1 MKPGAAFD
9 VREVLIEA
17 VYDAVLDHARFEEVL
32 GLVLALVE
40 AAVEEQGGLDDTL
53 VTHFERAEFILGRIA
68 RPEPSRSSDDS
79 APGTPSHP
87 MIIASRDGRIL
98 STTPVAEQ
106 ALGLRPGSML
116 SDLVMHADSTSR
128 LEALQK
134 HGDDQ
139 ERLVLRATRIDDTRP
154 MTFSARLVPLED
166 RSQRG
171 VALQELSMRFSPST
185 VDLVMRSFGLT
196 RAETEVLSHL
206 AEGMTPAEIADTRA
220 RSIKTIRTQI
230 RSLVAKTD
238 ASHVTDL
245 VGLALGAAQVALSGI
260 DTPQGPDGPRRLV
273 RLPDGRN
280 VDLAEHGDPHGRP
293 VLFIHGC
300 LAGRRL
306 PDPADAALRQHGIRL
321 LCPARPC
328 HGASDPLPEVSD
340 QALAAD
346 WCALL
351 DVLGI
356 RECPAVAYD
365 IGVGITWRAA
375 LHMQGRLSSLTG
387 LATLPPLT
395 DWAAL
400 TGMPMQQ
407 RIFPTLARLSPALVG
422 YLARVGD
429 RRLREAGREGFAEI
443 VFKDAP
449 KDIEMCCDPDL
460 LRLFWEGHLFHVE
473 NGSESFIGDVFQ
485 SVLPVP
491 DLGLSVHL
499 IHGRNDTT
507 IAPRTIQRFA
517 HQKGLFIEWIEG
529 AGHTLPFSHWKEWLR
544 RC

>member
-1 MKPGAAFD
+1 MKPGATVD
-9 VREVLIEA
+9 LREVLIEA

-68 RPEPSRSSDDS
+68 RPEPSGISDNS
-79 APGTPSHP
+79 APGTSSDA
-87 MIIASRDGRIL
+87 MIIASRDGCIL
-98 STTPVAEQ
+98 FTTQVAEQ

-116 SDLVMHADSTSR
+116 SDLVMHADSMTR
-128 LEALQK
+128 LEALRK
-134 HGDDQ
+134 HGDDD
-139 ERLVLRATRIDDTRP
+139 EHLVLRATRRDDARP

-166 RSQRG
+166 RGQRG
-171 VALQELSMRFSPST
+171 VTLQELSMRFSPAT

-206 AEGMTPAEIADTRA
+206 AEGLTPAEIADARA
-220 RSIKTIRTQI
+220 RSIETIRAQI

-245 VGLALGAAQVALSGI
+245 VGLALGAAQVAPSGFYMG
-260 DTPQGPDGPRRLV
+260 QGPDGPRRLV

-280 VDLAEHGDPHGRP
+280 IDLAEHGDPQGRP
-293 VLFIHGC
+293 VLFVHRC
-300 LAGRRL
+300 LTKRRL
-306 PDPADAALRQHGIRL
+306 SDDADAVLRQHGIRL

-346 WCALL
+346 WCTLL
-351 DVLGI
+351 DALGI

-365 IGVGITWRAA
+365 TGVGITWRTVP
-375 LHMQGRLSSLTG
+375 HMQGRLSSLYG

-422 YLARVGD
+422 YFARIGD

-485 SVLPVP
+485 SVLQVP
-491 DLGLSVHL
+491 DVDLPVHL
-499 IHGRNDTT
+499 LHGRDDTT
-507 IAPRTIQRFA
+507 IAPATIQRFA
-517 HQKGLFIEWIEG
+517 DQRGLSIDWIDG
-529 AGHTLPFSHWKEWLR
+529 AGHTFPFSHWEEWLS

>member
-1 MKPGAAFD
+1 MKPDAAVD
-9 VREVLIEA
+9 VRDVLIEA
-17 VYDAVLDHARFEEVL
+17 VYDAVLDHARFEELL

-68 RPEPSRSSDDS
+68 RPEPFGSSDDS
-79 APGTPSHP
+79 APGTPLDP
-87 MIIASRDGRIL
+87 MIIATRDGRIL
-98 STTPVAEQ
+98 STTPVAER
-106 ALGLRPGSML
+106 ALGLRPGSTL
-116 SDLVMHADSTSR
+116 SDLVMHADSMSR
-128 LEALQK
+128 LEALLK
-134 HGDDQ
+134 RGDDD
-139 ERLVLRATRIDDTRP
+139 EHLVLRATRIDDTRP
-154 MTFSARLVPLED
+154 LTFSARLVPMED
-166 RSQRG
+166 SSQHG
-171 VALQELSMRFSPST
+171 VALQELSMQFSPAT

-206 AEGMTPAEIADTRA
+206 AEGLTPAEIADARV
-220 RSIKTIRTQI
+220 RSIETIRAQI

-245 VGLALGAAQVALSGI
+245 VGLALGAAQVAPSGP
-260 DTPQGPDGPRRLV
+260 DLRRGPDGPRRLV
-273 RLPDGRN
+273 RLHDGR
-280 VDLAEHGDPHGRP
+280 VIDLVEHGDLQGRP

-306 PDPADAALRQHGIRL
+306 PDRADAALRKDGIRL

-351 DVLGI
+351 DTLGI
-356 RECPAVAYD
+356 RECHAVAYD
-365 IGVGITWRAA
+365 TGVCITWRAVP
-375 LHMQGRLSSLTG
+375 HMQGRLSSLTG

-400 TGMPMQQ
+400 AGMPMQQ

-422 YLARVGD
+422 YLARIGD

-449 KDIEMCCDPDL
+449 KDIEMCRDPDL

-485 SVLPVP
+485 SVMTVP
-491 DLGLSVHL
+491 DLDLPVHL
-499 IHGRNDTT
+499 LHGRDDTT

-517 HQKGLFIEWIEG
+517 DQHGLSIDWIEG
-529 AGHTLPFSHWKEWLR
+529 AGHTLPFSHWEEWSR